1 MTEWQH
7 LITALFF
14 DSSMLVDHIRYLVL
28 EEDASYDHKECRDSH
43 NLVERYQATCR
54 HLILTWHKDVDPHDT
69 TYDLRRQ
76 EQKVNKRQCQ
86 HDVVQSFVVPRKVN
100 VYLLRYL
107 FHGNSNVGLG
117 ALEVC
122 LHFLKTA

>member
-28 EEDASYDHKECRDSH
+28 EEDTSYDHKECRDSQ
-43 NLVERYQATCR
+43 NLVERYQAIC
-54 HLILTWHKDVDPHDT
+54 HILAWHIDVYTHDT
-69 TYDLRRQ
+69 TYDCRRQ
-76 EQKVNKRQCQ
+76 EQEFNKRQCQ

-107 FHGNSNVGLG
+107 FHGNTNVGLG